1 MPLLTTVS
9 LQEQNYAIRAYHI
22 FWFFRNECDGAR
34 AIPLNIL
41 SYELH
46 IAIHDPNNQTKNTA
60 STFLSGA
67 QRVGA

>member
-1 MPLLTTVS
+1 MPLLTIVS
-9 LQEQNYAIRAYHI
+9 LQEQNYATRAYHI

-46 IAIHDPNNQTKNTA
+46 VAIHDPIQTKDRA

-67 QRVGA
+67 QRVAT